1 VRLPGRVVSAGTCV
15 LALAVAP
22 LACGR
27 GGDDE
32 PVSLS
37 PTARYT
43 ILQLSAGESDA
54 EVRTEGLGDFS
65 RGELSDTQ
73 YLADKPFAERL
84 TIGNVIYRRLFGED
98 TWNKDVAAPTPQSKA
113 LVAVRN
119 ALFDP
124 SRALGYLRSVSDD
137 VRSEGSDHVR
147 GDKATHYRATVD
159 LGRAGGPEGYLLH
172 LEVWVD
178 ESGRVRRLRYPL
190 LGEPETTIVWELY
203 DFGVAVNLT
212 APPPDKVR

>member
-1 VRLPGRVVSAGTCV
+1 MRLTRSLVRAVTCV
-15 LALAVAP
+15 LALAVAL

-32 PVSLS
+32 PVSLA

-43 ILQLSAGESDA
+43 ILQLSAESDA
-54 EVRTEGLGDFS
+54 ELRTEGLGDFA

-84 TIGNVIYRRLFGED
+84 TIGNVIYRRLVGED
-98 TWNKDVAAPTPQSKA
+98 TWNKAVAASTPESKA

-124 SRALGYLRSVSDD
+124 SRALGYLRSVADD
-137 VRSEGSDHVR
+137 VRSEGGDRVR
-147 GDKATHYRATVD
+147 GYKATQYRATVD
-159 LGRAGGPEGYLLH
+159 LSRAGGPEGHLLP

-178 ESGRVRRLRYPL
+178 EPGRVRRLRYPL

-212 APPPDKVR
+212 PPPPEKVR